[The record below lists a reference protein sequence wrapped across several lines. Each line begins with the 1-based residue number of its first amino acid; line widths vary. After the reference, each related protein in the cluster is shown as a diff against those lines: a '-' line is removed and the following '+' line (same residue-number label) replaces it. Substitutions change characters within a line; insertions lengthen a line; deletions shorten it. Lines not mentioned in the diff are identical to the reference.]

1 MKWRRPSPLGGTRT
15 SSSPEKVPNS
25 ASPRGTDLAAQSKA
39 LSSPPARGGNS
50 SGHNSSRHRR
60 RSARSRCSTTRRPR
74 HDWRHC
80 GRGRGSLLSAPR
92 ALPHVR
98 ARKRLPPQRRR
109 SSGSDTGGG
118 DRSPLP
124 KPRRPPPPAP
134 PPVASLPLWSTA
146 TTGVAMTMEGSLET
160 LGSVRAEGTPKQ
172 KRDFK
177 KYIHVLY
184 NILWR

>member
-25 ASPRGTDLAAQSKA
+25 ASPRGTNRAAQSKA

-80 GRGRGSLLSAPR
+80 GRGRGSLSSAPR

-98 ARKRLPPQRRR
+98 ARKRLPPQRQRHRRRR
-109 SSGSDTGGG
+109 SLSASEAKETAAAGAAAGGIVAVVVDRDDSSGDDNRGFSRDI
-118 DRSPLP
+118 
-124 KPRRPPPPAP
+124 
-134 PPVASLPLWSTA
+134 
-146 TTGVAMTMEGSLET
+146 GVSEGRGNTIAET
-160 LGSVRAEGTPKQ
+160 R
-172 KRDFK
+172 F
-177 KYIHVLY
+177 
-184 NILWR
+184 